1 MAQQP
6 YSFEFSIMMLQP
18 RKFTDRC
25 FNAVLLVILLALLAG
40 TKAPARLTDYVNPF
54 LGTAPLTDS
63 VDVGYKPPKDW
74 RVWAGLT
81 YPGAALP
88 NAMVQLSPITEFG
101 SGAGYEYEDT
111 VIYAF
116 THTNK
121 GHWNLC
127 HIPVL
132 PVTGKFT
139 ATDFGSGFS
148 HENEE
153 AHPGYYRVFLNRYK
167 VNAELTSS
175 LHCGYHKYTYPKGEP
190 KKLVLNLARSNEHVR
205 DWHLVQAGAN
215 AFKGFQQTGDKVC
228 FYAETNSTIKSIETL
243 EDGEKAI
250 SVVSFEDSDEPLE
263 LKIGLSFVS
272 PENAKENLDAELT
285 GKSFDAVKQVAS
297 RTWEELLSK
306 IQVKGGTRREKELFY
321 SCLYR
326 SFLWPALRS
335 DVNGEFT
342 DESHQVVQ
350 KDFRYYTLP
359 SIWDTYRDKLVLL
372 GMLEPGVTNDV
383 IQSMID
389 RGEKR
394 GFMPTFFHGDH
405 AAAFIAGSYLRGLRG
420 YNVKSAYD
428 LLLRN
433 ATVEGGTRPYITEYM
448 EKGYISTPEVEKPHV
463 ETKAKAGVTKTLEYA
478 YDDYAVALLT
488 KELGDTANYRM
499 LMNRSSNYKNLFDP
513 SAGLMRGRLEN
524 GDWVPNFNPQYPYYE
539 YMYREANA
547 WQSSFFTPHDTPGL
561 IALYPSKADF
571 ESKLDSLF
579 SIPWNGNYIA
589 RNVSSFIG
597 QYCHGNQPD
606 HSFPFLYYFI
616 DKQEKSQ
623 AILDSIM
630 SHFYGMGEHGL
641 ALCGMDDAG
650 EMSAWYVLAAMG
662 IYSYSP
668 ADPDYLISVPLFDNT
683 ELKLGDKVCTIEKE
697 GTGRKIT
704 RITYGE
710 KEIDGYFISYDE
722 LKKGQILKV
731 TVDK

>member
-1 MAQQP
+1 M
-6 YSFEFSIMMLQP
+6 
-18 RKFTDRC
+18 
-25 FNAVLLVILLALLAG
+25 VLSLLIFISC
-40 TKAPARLTDYVNPF
+40 TKSPKQLTDCVNPF
-54 LGTAPLTDS
+54 LGTAPLADS
-63 VDVGYKPPKDW
+63 VDVGYKPPRDW

-127 HIPVL
+127 HIPIL
-132 PVTGKFT
+132 PVTGDFT
-139 ATDFGSGFS
+139 ATNFGSGFS
-148 HENEE
+148 HDNEE
-153 AHPGYYRVFLNRYK
+153 AHPGYYRVFLKRYQ
-167 VNAELTSS
+167 VNAELTSTT
-175 LHCGYHKYTYPKGEP
+175 HCGYHKYTYAKGGA
-190 KKLVLNLARSNEHVR
+190 KKLVLNLARSNEHIR
-205 DWHLVQAGAN
+205 DWQLEQAGTN

-228 FYAETNSTIKSIETL
+228 FYAETNLAITTIETL
-243 EDGEKAI
+243 KEGEKEI

-272 PENAKENLDAELT
+272 SENAKMNLDAELA
-285 GKSFDAVKQVAS
+285 GKSFDEVRQAAS
-297 RTWEELLSK
+297 ETWEQLLSK
-306 IQVKGGTRREKELFY
+306 VRVTGGTEREKMLFY
-321 SCLYR
+321 SSLYR

-342 DESHQVVQ
+342 DENHEVVK

-359 SIWDTYRDKLVLL
+359 SIWDTYRNKLVLL
-372 GMLEPGVTNDV
+372 SMLEPDVTNDV

-389 RGEKR
+389 RGEKS

-420 YNVKSAYD
+420 YDVKSAYN

-448 EKGYISTPEVEKPHV
+448 EKGYISTPKVEKPHV

-478 YDDYAVALLT
+478 YDDYAVALLA
-488 KELGDTANYRM
+488 KELGDTVNYRM
-499 LMNRSSNYKNLFDP
+499 LMKCTSNYKNMFDP
-513 SAGLMRGRLEN
+513 STGLMRGKLEN
-524 GDWVPNFNPQYPYYE
+524 GDFVSNFNPQYPYYE

-547 WQSSFFTPHDTPGL
+547 WQSSFFAPHDTPGL
-561 IALYPSKADF
+561 IALYSSKAAF
-571 ESKLDSLF
+571 ENKLDSLF
-579 SIPWNGNYIA
+579 SIPWNDNYIA

-606 HSFPFLYYFI
+606 HSFPFLYYFV

-650 EMSAWYVLAAMG
+650 EMSSWYVLSAIG

-668 ADPDYLISVPLFDNT
+668 ADPDYLVAVPLFDKT
-683 ELKLGDKVCTIEKE
+683 ELTLGENVCTIAKE
-697 GTGRKIT
+697 GTGLKIS
-704 RITYGE
+704 RITYDD
-710 KEIDGYFISYDE
+710 KEIKGYFISYNE
-722 LKKGQILKV
+722 LKKGGTLKISVNKTDHSNQKIL
-731 TVDK
+731 TNDK